1 MYLKGP
7 IIIVEDDLE
16 DREILQEIF
25 MELQITNE
33 LKFFND
39 GVDVL
44 HYLRTTPQKPFVI
57 LTDVNMPGINGLELR
72 EEIMKDEQLRRK
84 SIPFV
89 FLSTSDG
96 SSIINRVYDLQVQGY
111 FQKQTSFPEIK
122 KQIKLIVEYWST
134 CKHPN
139 N

>member
-16 DREILQEIF
+16 DREIMQEIF
-25 MELQITNE
+25 NE
-33 LKFFND
+33 LNIKNEIRFFNEGG
-39 GVDVL
+39 GVLD
-44 HYLRTTPQKPFVI
+44 YLRSTKQKPFLI
-57 LTDVNMPGINGLELR
+57 LTDVNMPGVNGLELR
-72 EEIMKDEQLRRK
+72 EQIMQEEHLRRK

-96 SSIINRVYDLQVQGY
+96 SSIINRVYDLQVQGF

-122 KQIKLIVEYWST
+122 NQIKLIVDYWT
-134 CKHPN
+134 NCKHPN

>member
-1 MYLKGP
+1 MNTKGP
-7 IIIVEDDLE
+7 TIIVEHDLE
-16 DREILQEIF
+16 DREIMQEIF
-25 MELQITNE
+25 TELGITNE
-33 LKFFND
+33 LRFFMD
-39 GVDVL
+39 GGDVL
-44 HYLRTTPQKPFVI
+44 QYLRKTTDKPFLI

-72 EEIMKDEQLRRK
+72 EEIMKEDHLRRK

-96 SSIINRVYDLQVQGY
+96 SQIINKVYDLQVQGY

-122 KQIKLIVEYWST
+122 KQIKMIVDYWAH

-139 N
+139 S